1 MKLSGRFSSLN
12 TEREGDLARL
22 LLGGLI
28 IKSQINM
35 EDIFDDGLPQIQ
47 HIVKVS
53 PSRYHKSPLLLLVG
67 SDFNETI

>member
-22 LLGGLI
+22 LLVGLI
-28 IKSQINM
+28 IKSQIKM

-53 PSRYHKSPLLLLVG
+53 PS
-67 SDFNETI
+67 